1 MQEVFLQF
9 VVSYQ
14 SLTNSRMN
22 KQFLKAGMLGLLVAG
37 WLSQA
42 AVAQSDPTGKRR
54 VTSTY
59 AITNATVFKAPGDP
73 GSKATILI
81 KDGVILGVGSSL
93 TLPKEAKIIAG
104 DSLYVY
110 PGFID
115 GAGNMGITKPK
126 DVERPKDFVSSNP
139 PDEIA
144 GITPWRIATD
154 SYSGASTQVDEWR
167 KAGFTISQVVPD
179 GGMLPGKTSLMV
191 LGEAKNNNLLRNNVA
206 MAANFRSSRGM
217 YPATLAGVMAKFR
230 DLYQNTSLTL
240 DHEKLYAS
248 NAGVKRPQASP
259 SQVALSPV
267 VQKQM
272 PVLFTA
278 ATELEIRRA
287 LSLQKELGFKLVLT
301 GLETYESVIGL
312 IKSSGTPI
320 LIKLQVPDDK
330 SIKSQ
335 KAEGVTEATKAQ
347 YARVKE
353 SYDKALKQ
361 AAQLEQAGI
370 MFAFST
376 TDGKAADVQKTLKT
390 LIDNGLS
397 KKAALAALTT
407 NPASILGIS
416 GMAGTLEKGKL
427 ANLIVT
433 TDTLFKE
440 ETQIKHVIADGYVFD
455 YEIKKKTTKAE
466 NTSAKP
472 EAAPNA
478 ITVEGVWEYTSE
490 TPAGSSGGEIVIKR
504 ENGVLGGTITYDDP
518 TGSGKASATIKNAS
532 LTGKTLSFEFDVAAG
547 GMSLTVTISGEING
561 KTMDGSLSVPQMGSF
576 PVKATLSS
584 PSQAN

>member
-1 MQEVFLQF
+1 
-9 VVSYQ
+9 
-14 SLTNSRMN
+14 MN

-37 WLSQA
+37 WLNQA
-42 AVAQSDPTGKRR
+42 AWAQSDPTGKRR

-81 KDGVILGVGSSL
+81 KDGVILGVGTSL
-93 TLPKEAKIIAG
+93 ALPKEAKVIAG

-115 GAGNMGITKPK
+115 GAGTMGISKPK

-139 PDEIA
+139 PDEVA
-144 GITPWRIATD
+144 GITPWRMATD
-154 SYSGASTQVDEWR
+154 SYTAASTQVDDWR
-167 KAGFTISQVVPD
+167 KAGFTLSQLVPD
-179 GGMLPGKTSLMV
+179 GGMLPGKTALV
-191 LGEAKNNNLLRNNVA
+191 LLGDPKTNNFLKANTAV
-206 MAANFRSSRGM
+206 AANFRSSRGM
-217 YPATLAGVMAKFR
+217 YPATIAGVMAKFR
-230 DLYQNTSLTL
+230 DVYQNTALVIE
-240 DHEKLYAS
+240 HERLFTFTS
-248 NAGVKRPQASP
+248 GVKRPQASP
-259 SQVALSPV
+259 THTAFMPV
-267 VQKQM
+267 VQKQL

-278 ATELEIRRA
+278 SSELEIRRA
-287 LSLQKELGFKLVLT
+287 IALQKELGFKLVLT
-301 GLETYESVIGL
+301 GLENYESVIDV
-312 IKSSGTPI
+312 IKSSGTPV

-335 KAEGVTEATKAQ
+335 KADGVTEATKAQ

-353 SYDKALKQ
+353 AYDKALKQ
-361 AAQLEQAGI
+361 AALLEKAGI
-370 MFAFST
+370 LFGFST
-376 TDGKAADVQKTLKT
+376 ADAKAADVQKTLKT
-390 LIDNGLS
+390 MISNGLS
-397 KKAALAALTT
+397 EKAALAALTT
-407 NPASILGIS
+407 NPAAILGIS

-427 ANLIVT
+427 ANLVLM

-455 YEIKKKTTKAE
+455 YEIKKKAVKAE
-466 NTSAKP
+466 TTTAKP
-472 EAAPNA
+472 EAASNA
-478 ITVEGVWEYTSE
+478 VQVEGLWEYTSE
-490 TPAGSSGGEIVIKR
+490 TPAGSSGGEITLKR
-504 ENGVLGGTITYDDP
+504 ENGILAGSITFDDP
-518 TGSGKASATIKNAS
+518 SGAGKASAPIKNAS

-561 KTMDGSLSVPQMGSF
+561 KNMEGALSVPQMGSF

>member
-1 MQEVFLQF
+1 
-9 VVSYQ
+9 
-14 SLTNSRMN
+14 MN

-42 AVAQSDPTGKRR
+42 AWAQSDPTGKRR

-312 IKSSGTPI
+312 IKS
-320 LIKLQVPDDK
+320 
-330 SIKSQ
+330 Q
-335 KAEGVTEATKAQ
+335 KADGVTEATKAQ

-390 LIDNGLS
+390 LIENGLS

-416 GMAGTLEKGKL
+416 SMAGTLEKGKL

-466 NTSAKP
+466 NASAKP

-584 PSQAN
+584 PSQSN

>member
-1 MQEVFLQF
+1 
-9 VVSYQ
+9 
-14 SLTNSRMN
+14 MN

-37 WLSQA
+37 WLSQSA
-42 AVAQSDPTGKRR
+42 LAQSDPTGKRR

-81 KDGVILGVGSSL
+81 KDGVILGVGNSL
-93 TLPKEAKIIAG
+93 SLPKEAKIIAG
-104 DSLYVY
+104 DSLFVY

-115 GAGNMGITKPK
+115 GAGTMGIVKPK

-139 PDEIA
+139 TDEIA
-144 GITPWRIATD
+144 GITPWRMAPEP
-154 SYSGASTQVDEWR
+154 YAASSTLVDDWR
-167 KAGFTISQVVPD
+167 KAGFTLSQVVPD
-179 GGMLPGKTSLMV
+179 GGMLPGKTALMV
-191 LGEAKNNNLLRNNVA
+191 LGDAKNNNLLRNNVA

-230 DLYQNTSLTL
+230 DLYQNTSLIL

-278 ATELEIRRA
+278 ATELEIRRV

-301 GLETYESVIGL
+301 GLENYESVIGL
-312 IKSSGTPI
+312 IKSSGTPV

-330 SIKSQ
+330 SIKAQ
-335 KAEGVTEATKAQ
+335 KAEGVTDATKAQ

-353 SYDKALKQ
+353 SYAKALKQ

-376 TDGKAADVQKTLKT
+376 ADAKPADVKKTIQT
-390 LIDNGLS
+390 LMENGLS
-397 KKAALAALTT
+397 ERAALAALTT
-407 NPASILGIS
+407 HPATILGIS
-416 GMAGTLEKGKL
+416 SMAGTLEKGKM
-427 ANLIVT
+427 ANLILA
-433 TDTLFKE
+433 TDSLFKE
-440 ETQIKHVIADGYVFD
+440 ESQIKHVIADGYVFD
-455 YEIKKKTTKAE
+455 YELKKKTAPA
-466 NTSAKP
+466 TSGSKP
-472 EAAPNA
+472 ENQAAGA
-478 ITVEGVWEYTSE
+478 VEGTWEYVSE
-490 TPAGSSGGEIVIKR
+490 TPAGSSGGEIILKR
-504 ENGVLGGTITYDDP
+504 ENGVLGGSITYDNP
-518 TGSGKASATIKNAS
+518 TGSGKASASIKNAS
-532 LTGKTLSFEFDVAAG
+532 INGKALSFEFDVSAG
-547 GMSLTVTISGEING
+547 GMSLTVTISGEVNG
-561 KTMDGSLSVPQMGSF
+561 KSMEGSLSIPQMGSF
-576 PVKATLSS
+576 PVKATLTS
-584 PSQAN
+584 PSQINSL

>member
-1 MQEVFLQF
+1 M
-9 VVSYQ
+9 
-14 SLTNSRMN
+14 
-22 KQFLKAGMLGLLVAG
+22 AGMLGLLVAG

-42 AVAQSDPTGKRR
+42 AMAQSDPTGKRR

-81 KDGVILGVGSSL
+81 KDGVILGVGTSL
-93 TLPKEAKIIAG
+93 TLPKEAKLIAG
-104 DSLYVY
+104 DSLFVY

-115 GAGNMGITKPK
+115 GAGTMGITKPK

-139 PDEIA
+139 ADEIA
-144 GITPWRIATD
+144 GITPWRMAPE
-154 SYSGASTQVDEWR
+154 SYAASSTLVDDWR
-167 KAGFTISQVVPD
+167 KAGFTLSQVVPD
-179 GGMLPGKTSLMV
+179 GGMLPGKTALMV
-191 LGEAKNNNLLRNNVA
+191 LGDAKNNNLLRNNVA

-230 DLYQNTSLTL
+230 DLYQNTSLIL

-278 ATELEIRRA
+278 ATELEIRRV

-301 GLETYESVIGL
+301 GLENYESVIGL
-312 IKSSGTPI
+312 IKSSGNPV

-330 SIKSQ
+330 SIKAQ
-335 KAEGVTEATKAQ
+335 KAEGVTDATKAQ

-353 SYDKALKQ
+353 SYAKALKQ

-376 TDGKAADVQKTLKT
+376 ADAKPADVKKTIQT
-390 LIDNGLS
+390 LMENGLS
-397 KKAALAALTT
+397 ERAALAALTT
-407 NPASILGIS
+407 HPATILGIS
-416 GMAGTLEKGKL
+416 SMAGTLEKGKM
-427 ANLIVT
+427 ANLILA
-433 TDTLFKE
+433 TDSLFKE
-440 ETQIKHVIADGYVFD
+440 ESQIKHVIADGYVFD
-455 YEIKKKTTKAE
+455 YELKKKTAPA
-466 NTSAKP
+466 TSGSKP
-472 EAAPNA
+472 ENQAAGA
-478 ITVEGVWEYTSE
+478 VEGTWEYVSE
-490 TPAGSSGGEIVIKR
+490 TPAGSSGGEIILKR
-504 ENGVLGGTITYDDP
+504 ENGVLGGSITYDNP
-518 TGSGKASATIKNAS
+518 TGSGKATAPIKNAS
-532 LTGKTLSFEFDVAAG
+532 INGKALSFEFDVSAG
-547 GMSLTVTISGEING
+547 GMSLTVTISGEVNG
-561 KTMDGSLSVPQMGSF
+561 KSMEGSLSIPQMGSF
-576 PVKATLSS
+576 PVKATLTS
-584 PSQAN
+584 PSQTNSL

>member
-1 MQEVFLQF
+1 
-9 VVSYQ
+9 
-14 SLTNSRMN
+14 MN
-22 KQFLKAGMLGLLVAG
+22 KQFLMAGMLGLLVAG

-42 AVAQSDPTGKRR
+42 AMAQSDPTGKRR

-81 KDGVILGVGSSL
+81 KDGVILGVGTSL
-93 TLPKEAKIIAG
+93 TLPKEAKLIAG
-104 DSLYVY
+104 DSLFVY

-115 GAGNMGITKPK
+115 GAGTMGITKPK

-139 PDEIA
+139 ADEIA
-144 GITPWRIATD
+144 GITPWRMAPE
-154 SYSGASTQVDEWR
+154 SYAASSTLVDDWR
-167 KAGFTISQVVPD
+167 KAGFTLSQVVPD
-179 GGMLPGKTSLMV
+179 GGMLPGKTALMV
-191 LGEAKNNNLLRNNVA
+191 LGDAKNNNLLRNNVA

-230 DLYQNTSLTL
+230 DLYQNTSLIL

-278 ATELEIRRA
+278 ATELEIRRV

-312 IKSSGTPI
+312 IKSSGTPV

-330 SIKSQ
+330 SIKAQ
-335 KAEGVTEATKAQ
+335 KAEGVTDATKAQ

-353 SYDKALKQ
+353 SYAKALKQ
-361 AAQLEQAGI
+361 AAQLEQVGI

-376 TDGKAADVQKTLKT
+376 ADAKPADVKKNNPNFDGKWVERACCFGC
-390 LIDNGLS
+390 IDYAPCNH
-397 KKAALAALTT
+397 
-407 NPASILGIS
+407 S
-416 GMAGTLEKGKL
+416 G
-427 ANLIVT
+427 
-433 TDTLFKE
+433 D
-440 ETQIKHVIADGYVFD
+440 Q
-455 YEIKKKTTKAE
+455 
-466 NTSAKP
+466 
-472 EAAPNA
+472 
-478 ITVEGVWEYTSE
+478 
-490 TPAGSSGGEIVIKR
+490 
-504 ENGVLGGTITYDDP
+504 
-518 TGSGKASATIKNAS
+518 
-532 LTGKTLSFEFDVAAG
+532 
-547 GMSLTVTISGEING
+547 
-561 KTMDGSLSVPQMGSF
+561 
-576 PVKATLSS
+576 
-584 PSQAN
+584 